1 MFANLRTNYGQDT
14 MKVVR
19 RFIRCHV
26 TVERQ
31 AAHLFFNHRCKE
43 ERIITPAM
51 RVKPL
56 FNTQQAR
63 RLASSQ
69 TWQNLNLRI
78 GHNHD
83 IINKELKK
91 MVQLGAAILHSTS
104 EEEFVAIIGFAK
116 HTAEQ
121 DAKKLQDR
129 HKKKLDHLRAGK
141 TKDRNFIDTSR
152 WVLNVSDKQLSATE
166 IEVLQKG
173 LQFAVVPK
181 RIPSLNIISS
191 IEDGIRHLDTSDK
204 DLIRA
209 EVTNVL
215 INCNDLKPNLSKEQ
229 NTAIRDLKKDR
240 SVCIL
245 KADKGNCTVVMN
257 SLDYDNKINALLS
270 DSVTYTK
277 IKNNPVK
284 KIERSMN
291 SKLLKLN
298 REEKLNDSLYFN
310 LRSTDG
316 ILPRIYG

>member
-91 MVQLGAAILHSTS
+91 MVHLGAVILHSTS
-104 EEEFVAIIGFAK
+104 EEEFVAIIGFA
-116 HTAEQ
+116 
-121 DAKKLQDR
+121 R
-129 HKKKLDHLRAGK
+129 
-141 TKDRNFIDTSR
+141 
-152 WVLNVSDKQLSATE
+152 
-166 IEVLQKG
+166 
-173 LQFAVVPK
+173 
-181 RIPSLNIISS
+181 
-191 IEDGIRHLDTSDK
+191 
-204 DLIRA
+204 
-209 EVTNVL
+209 
-215 INCNDLKPNLSKEQ
+215 LSKTQ
-229 NTAIRDLKKDR
+229 R
-240 SVCIL
+240 S
-245 KADKGNCTVVMN
+245 
-257 SLDYDNKINALLS
+257 YKI
-270 DSVTYTK
+270 VTRRSWIIYERVR
-277 IKNNPVK
+277 P
-284 KIERSMN
+284 KIEI
-291 SKLLKLN
+291 LLIL
-298 REEKLNDSLYFN
+298 L
-310 LRSTDG
+310 DG
-316 ILPRIYG
+316 C

>member
-1 MFANLRTNYGQDT
+1 MIQLLL
-14 MKVVR
+14 
-19 RFIRCHV
+19 V
-26 TVERQ
+26 T
-31 AAHLFFNHRCKE
+31 
-43 ERIITPAM
+43 
-51 RVKPL
+51 
-56 FNTQQAR
+56 
-63 RLASSQ
+63 
-69 TWQNLNLRI
+69 
-78 GHNHD
+78 
-83 IINKELKK
+83 
-91 MVQLGAAILHSTS
+91 
-104 EEEFVAIIGFAK
+104 
-116 HTAEQ
+116 
-121 DAKKLQDR
+121 
-129 HKKKLDHLRAGK
+129 
-141 TKDRNFIDTSR
+141 
-152 WVLNVSDKQLSATE
+152 
-166 IEVLQKG
+166 
-173 LQFAVVPK
+173 QFAVVPK

-229 NTAIRDLKKDR
+229 NIAIRDLKKDR